1 MRRVRFHCLTAFTMI
16 YDSRSDRW
24 KFPHALQHVIWPPQ
38 QFSMSSQG
46 IRFRGFTIPE
56 CQEKLPKAKGGQ
68 EPLPEGLFWLLLTG
82 DIPTEEQASW
92 FSTMSDK
99 HYLSPTRILK
109 PPSYNKMWFPGSR
122 SVQGLGISR
131 CSTWPCGDN
140 VEQLPFKCT
149 PHVAT
154 CSCMFC
160 AELRE
165 QVCQSLQRGH
175 SQIQVLGGIP

>member
-1 MRRVRFHCLTAFTMI
+1 MA
-16 YDSRSDRW
+16 
-24 KFPHALQHVIWPPQ
+24 HALQLVIWPPQ

-99 HYLSPTRILK
+99 HYLSPTHILK
-109 PPSYNKMWFPGSR
+109 RQTTF
-122 SVQGLGISR
+122 
-131 CSTWPCGDN
+131 
-140 VEQLPFKCT
+140 
-149 PHVAT
+149 
-154 CSCMFC
+154 
-160 AELRE
+160 
-165 QVCQSLQRGH
+165 LQ
-175 SQIQVLGGIP
+175 